1 MNKFQLNIFSKASYE
16 IMLVFLQFFIIS
28 LHFFQW
34 GFIPQKQIIQVSS
47 LSYLVEFLIIIVSFI
62 IMLVG
67 IKDLG
72 RNLSPFPRPINN
84 SNLVTTGIYRFT
96 RHPMYYSLIFISFG
110 FFIIILVA
118 IKDLGRNLSPF
129 PRPINNS
136 KLVTTGI
143 YRFTR
148 HPMYYSL
155 IFISIG
161 VFIIKLSIYYL
172 FLTIILA
179 LIIKFKIALEEKY
192 LINKFKN
199 YLLYKN
205 EVKV

>member
-1 MNKFQLNIFSKASYE
+1 MSKFQLKNFFKAAYDL
-16 IMLVFLQFFIIS
+16 MLVFLQFIIIS
-28 LHFFQW
+28 LHFLKWEFL
-34 GFIPQKQIIQVSS
+34 PQKKIIQTSPF
-47 LSYLVEFLIIIVSFI
+47 SYLLGILIIITAFIVILVS
-62 IMLVG
+62 

-72 RNLSPFPRPINN
+72 RNLSPFPRPIKN
-84 SNLVTTGIYRFT
+84 SN
-96 RHPMYYSLIFISFG
+96 
-110 FFIIILVA
+110 
-118 IKDLGRNLSPF
+118 
-129 PRPINNS
+129 
-136 KLVTTGI
+136 LVTTGI

-172 FLTIILA
+172 FLTISLA

-192 LINKFKN
+192 LMNKFKN

>member
-1 MNKFQLNIFSKASYE
+1 MTKFQLKVFLKAAYE
-16 IMLVFLQFFIIS
+16 KILVFLQFFIIS
-28 LHFFQW
+28 LHFLKW
-34 GFIPQKQIIQVSS
+34 EFIPEKQIIQVTPF
-47 LSYLVEFLIIIVSFI
+47 SYFVGFLIIIIAFI
-62 IMLVG
+62 IL
-67 IKDLG
+67 
-72 RNLSPFPRPINN
+72 
-84 SNLVTTGIYRFT
+84 
-96 RHPMYYSLIFISFG
+96 
-110 FFIIILVA
+110 LVA

-129 PRPINNS
+129 PRPLNNS
-136 KLVTTGI
+136 NLVTTGI

-172 FLTIILA
+172 FLTISLA
-179 LIIKFKIALEEKY
+179 LIIKFKIDLEEKY
-192 LINKFKN
+192 LMNKFKN

>member
-1 MNKFQLNIFSKASYE
+1 MSKFQLKNFFKTAYDLMI
-16 IMLVFLQFFIIS
+16 VFLQFFIIS
-28 LHFFQW
+28 LHFVQW
-34 GFIPQKQIIQVSS
+34 EFLPKKQIIQASPF
-47 LSYLVEFLIIIVSFI
+47 SYFLGILIIIIAFI
-62 IMLVG
+62 IMLVS

-72 RNLSPFPRPINN
+72 RNLSPFPRPIKN
-84 SNLVTTGIYRFT
+84 SN
-96 RHPMYYSLIFISFG
+96 
-110 FFIIILVA
+110 
-118 IKDLGRNLSPF
+118 
-129 PRPINNS
+129 
-136 KLVTTGI
+136 LVTTGI

-172 FLTIILA
+172 FLTLSLA
-179 LIIKFKIALEEKY
+179 LLIKFKIALEEKY
-192 LINKFKN
+192 LMNKFKN

>member
-1 MNKFQLNIFSKASYE
+1 MSKFQLKNFFKAAYE
-16 IMLVFLQFFIIS
+16 LVLVFLQFFIIL

-34 GFIPQKQIIQVSS
+34 EFLPQKKIIQGSPF
-47 LSYLVEFLIIIVSFI
+47 SYFIGILIIIIAFI
-62 IMLVG
+62 IMFVS

-72 RNLSPFPRPINN
+72 RNLSPFPRPIKN
-84 SNLVTTGIYRFT
+84 SNLVT
-96 RHPMYYSLIFISFG
+96 S
-110 FFIIILVA
+110 
-118 IKDLGRNLSPF
+118 
-129 PRPINNS
+129 
-136 KLVTTGI
+136 GI

-172 FLTIILA
+172 FLTISLS

-192 LINKFKN
+192 LMNKFKN